1 MTSDLVEFTAASWWW
16 LTLMDCCMD
25 EWRDYAA
32 DQDTAEPS
40 AACERL
46 LVRDTVWSPQL
57 HNERQILV
65 HLPAGY
71 AAGDQRYPVIYM
83 QDGQNLF
90 DPATSY
96 AGDWQAGAALDALE
110 REGLAAILVGIPNM
124 GKRRLAEYSPFRDLR
139 YGGGAG
145 DAYLDFVASTLKPL
159 IDGDFRTLPDRE
171 HTAIAGSSMGGLIS
185 LYALFARPDVFGLA
199 GVLSPSLWFAR
210 GAIFRYLRR
219 QPLVP
224 GRLWLDAGDQE
235 GGNTL
240 RNTRRLRDLLTA
252 KGYHP
257 GVNLHYLEATGA
269 GHNEAAWAARLPD
282 MLRFLLAG
290 AAGTTAQP
298 AFAPAAD

>member
-1 MTSDLVEFTAASWWW
+1 
-16 LTLMDCCMD
+16 MD
-25 EWRDYAA
+25 EWHDYTDNQEIADPCAA
-32 DQDTAEPS
+32 GG
-40 AACERL
+40 RL
-46 LVRDTVWSPQL
+46 LVRDAVRSPQL
-57 HNERQILV
+57 NNERQILV

-139 YGGGAG
+139 LGGGSG
-145 DAYLDFVASTLKPL
+145 DAYLDFISSTVKPL
-159 IDGDFRTLPDRE
+159 IDRDFRTLSDRD

-185 LYALFARPDVFGLA
+185 LYAFFARPDVFGLA
-199 GVLSPSLWFAR
+199 GVMSPALWFAR

-219 QPLVP
+219 QPFVP

-235 GGNTL
+235 GGNML
-240 RNTRRLRDLLTA
+240 GNARRLRDLLTT
-252 KGYHP
+252 KGYQP

-269 GHNEAAWAARLPD
+269 GHNEAAWATRLPD

-290 AAGTTAQP
+290 AATTTAQP

>member
-1 MTSDLVEFTAASWWW
+1 
-16 LTLMDCCMD
+16 MD
-25 EWRDYAA
+25 EWRDYTDNQEIA
-32 DQDTAEPS
+32 DPC

-46 LVRDTVWSPQL
+46 LVRDAVRSPQL
-57 HNERQILV
+57 NNERQILV

-110 REGLAAILVGIPNM
+110 REGLAAIVVGIPNM

-139 YGGGAG
+139 LGGGAG
-145 DAYLDFVASTLKPL
+145 DAYLDFVTSTVKPL
-159 IDGDFRTLPDRE
+159 IDRDFRTLPERD

-185 LYALFARPDVFGLA
+185 LYAFFAQPDIFGLA
-199 GVLSPSLWFAR
+199 GVMSPSLWFAR

-219 QPLVP
+219 QPFVS

-235 GGNTL
+235 GGNML
-240 RNTRRLRDLLTA
+240 ANARRLRDLLTA

-269 GHNEAAWAARLPD
+269 GHNEAAWATRLPD
-282 MLRFLLAG
+282 MLRFLLTGSAT
-290 AAGTTAQP
+290 TTAQP